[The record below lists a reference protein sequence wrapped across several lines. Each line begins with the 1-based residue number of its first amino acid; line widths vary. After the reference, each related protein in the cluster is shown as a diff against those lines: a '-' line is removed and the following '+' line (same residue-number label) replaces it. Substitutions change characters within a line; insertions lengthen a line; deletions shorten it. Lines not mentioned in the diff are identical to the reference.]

1 MNPQP
6 DQAEAVEATTAPK
19 TSLRHPLALVYLGL
33 TFVTGLVDAVSYLGL
48 GRVFSANMTGNVV
61 LLGFGIAQSGGLPI
75 IAPLVSLFAFLVG
88 AVIGGRLAIKA
99 AHRRRF
105 HLRAALGLEF
115 TFIVAA
121 AVVCALVHVKALSF
135 AGDAVIG
142 LLALGMGIRNATVRR
157 ISMPDLT
164 TTVLTMTLT
173 GLAAD
178 SYLGGGTGELGAAKQ
193 RRDVAVDR
201 RDRRSPAAEG
211 RSGDH
216 ARRRRRLRARHRDR
230 LQHRPLHLRAGR
242 RLRPRAAIVPRHLG
256 PAQSATSRRL
266 KITRAAINGGRA
278 KTTETQIA
286 RRIGAKVKGD
296 SKRACQAVSWFVK
309 R

>member
-1 MNPQP
+1 MNSQT
-6 DQAEAVEATTAPK
+6 DQVDAVEATTAPK
-19 TSLRHPLALVYLGL
+19 TSLHHPLALVYLGL

-61 LLGFGIAQSGGLPI
+61 LLGFGIAQSGGLPVV
-75 IAPLVSLFAFLVG
+75 APLVSLFAFLVG

-115 TFIVAA
+115 GFIVAA

-135 AGDAVIG
+135 AGDAVIA

-178 SYLGGGTGELGAAKQ
+178 SYLGGGTGEGS
-193 RRDVAVDR
+193 V
-201 RDRRSPAAEG
+201 RRSSAVTSLLVGAIAGALLLKVGLVITLAVAA
-211 RSGDH
+211 
-216 ARRRRRLRARHRDR
+216 ACVLVT
-230 LQHRPLHLRAGR
+230 
-242 RLRPRAAIVPRHLG
+242 AIGYSTVRFT
-256 PAQSATSRRL
+256 SAPD
-266 KITRAAINGGRA
+266 A
-278 KTTETQIA
+278 
-286 RRIGAKVKGD
+286 D
-296 SKRACQAVSWFVK
+296 
-309 R
+309 